1 MSATMKVEGRVRLS
15 GRGRRRF
22 ESGHPWIF
30 ADDLSQQEAGAGA
43 LVAIEDPTGAVVAHG
58 LFSSKSKIRVRVVTR
73 GAQAP
78 AADHWRARVARAIDF
93 RRSLGLLDPRGAV
106 RLIAGDADGVPG
118 MVVDHYAGVCVLQSG
133 FQGADALRDELV
145 EALGEQ
151 LAPRAIVERSDS
163 AVRLLEGLE
172 RRVEVLRGEV
182 EGELEVRE
190 DGLVYEV
197 DVLGGHK
204 TGHYLDQRFNRQ
216 RAAQACSG
224 GEFLD
229 AFCYDG
235 LFGVR
240 AALRG
245 ASSVWCLDQ
254 SSAALERARRNAE
267 RNGVLARMRFEKV
280 DVMRELKSRTELERR
295 FEVAVVDPPAFAK
308 NKSELEGA
316 ERGYREL
323 NARALGL
330 VRSGGVLVSASCSYA
345 MRAELFVSTLAAAAN
360 QAGREALLEQLCGAG
375 PDHPHL
381 LSLPESNY
389 LKCAFLRV
397 RD

>member
-1 MSATMKVEGRVRLS
+1 MKAGLKVDGRVRLS
-15 GRGRRRF
+15 GRGRRRL
-22 ESGHPWIF
+22 EGGHPWIF
-30 ADDLSQQEAGAGA
+30 ADDLPEQDAAPGA
-43 LVAIEDPTGAVVAHG
+43 LVAIEDPSGAVVAHG
-58 LFSSKSKIRVRVVTR
+58 LFSSKSKIRVRVVAR
-73 GAQAP
+73 GPRAP
-78 AADHWRARVARAIDF
+78 AADHWRSRVERAIAF
-93 RRSLGLLDPRGAV
+93 RRDLGLFDPRGAV

-133 FQGADALRDELV
+133 FQGADALRDEVV
-145 EALGEQ
+145 EVLTAQ
-151 LAPRAIVERSDS
+151 LEPRAIVERSDS
-163 AVRLLEGLE
+163 AVRQLEGLE

-182 EGELEVRE
+182 GAELEVRE
-190 DGLVYEV
+190 DDLVYEV
-197 DVLGGHK
+197 DVLSGHK
-204 TGHYLDQRFNRQ
+204 TGHYLDQRLNRR
-216 RAAQACSG
+216 RAAQACRG

-240 AALRG
+240 AALHG
-245 ASSVWCLDQ
+245 ASLVLCLDQ
-254 SSAALERARRNAE
+254 SAPALERARRNAE
-267 RNGVLARMRFEKV
+267 RNGVLGRMRFEKV
-280 DVMRELKSRTELERR
+280 DVMRELKSRPELERR

-330 VRSGGVLVSASCSYA
+330 VRDGGVLVSASCSYA
-345 MRAELFVSTLAAAAN
+345 MRSELFLSTLAAAAV
-360 QAGREALLEQLCGAG
+360 QAGREAVLEQLCGAA

>member
-1 MSATMKVEGRVRLS
+1 MSVALRVDGRVRLS
-15 GRGRRRF
+15 GRGRRRL
-22 ESGHPWIF
+22 EGGHPWIF
-30 ADDLSQQEAGAGA
+30 ADDLPEQEAAPGA
-43 LVAIEDPTGAVVAHG
+43 LVAIEDPAGAVIAHG
-58 LFSSKSKIRVRVVTR
+58 LYSSKSKIRVRVIAR
-73 GAQAP
+73 GAEAP
-78 AADHWRARVARAIDF
+78 AADHWRKQVARAVAF

-133 FQGADALRDELV
+133 FQGADSLRDELV
-145 EALGEQ
+145 EALIEQ
-151 LAPRAIVERSDS
+151 LEPRAIVERSDS
-163 AVRLLEGLE
+163 AVRHLEGLE

-182 EGELEVRE
+182 TGELEVRE
-190 DGLVYEV
+190 DELVYEV

-216 RAAQACSG
+216 RAAQACRG

-240 AALRG
+240 AALQG
-245 ASSVWCLDQ
+245 AGSVLCMDQ
-254 SSAALERARRNAE
+254 SVAALDRARRNAE
-267 RNGVLARMRFEKV
+267 RNGVLGRMRFEKV
-280 DVMRELKSRTELERR
+280 DVMRELKARTELERA
-295 FEVAVVDPPAFAK
+295 FDVVVVDPPAFAK

-330 VRSGGVLVSASCSYA
+330 VRSSGLLVSASCSYA
-345 MRAELFVSTLAAAAN
+345 MRAELFINTLAAAAN
-360 QAGREALLEQLCGAG
+360 QARREVVLEQLCGAA